1 MAKKWTEEEIQFL
14 RFAYS
19 SKDFTTKDIVEA
31 LKRPKAS
38 IYSKARELKLEKYKE
53 CLPHNHKR
61 CTKCKTV
68 MPNELFPI
76 RKNGNYDSWCKECY
90 RIVKL
95 KKEEKVFEEKV
106 FEEKVFEEKVFEKKC
121 TKCGELKNINDFY
134 KDKTSPDG
142 KLSYCKKCRDKQIE
156 EYKLKKLKERGW

>member
-1 MAKKWTEEEIQFL
+1 MAIKNIAPIKTTVSE
-14 RFAYS
+14 
-19 SKDFTTKDIVEA
+19 FTSVSVS
-31 LKRPKAS
+31 L
-38 IYSKARELKLEKYKE
+38 
-53 CLPHNHKR
+53 
-61 CTKCKTV
+61 
-68 MPNELFPI
+68 
-76 RKNGNYDSWCKECY
+76 
-90 RIVKL
+90 
-95 KKEEKVFEEKV
+95 

>member
-38 IYSKARELKLEKYKE
+38 IYSKVRGLKLEKYKE

-90 RIVKL
+90 RIAKL
-95 KKEEKVFEEKV
+95 KK
-106 FEEKVFEEKVFEKKC
+106 EEKVFEEKVFEKKC

>member
-68 MPNELFPI
+68 MPNELFPV

-106 FEEKVFEEKVFEKKC
+106 FEKKC

-134 KDKTSPDG
+134 KDKASPDG